1 MKITI
6 DVDITPRELRT
17 FFGLPDVKPLQ
28 DEMLD
33 RIREKMRKGAE
44 GFDPITLM
52 KPLMPQSMQSIEALQ
67 TAFWQ
72 AFTGKRT
79 TVSDKEDG
87 QNEDKQQGASN
98 ERPERKKATETE
110 VEG

>member
-33 RIREKMRKGAE
+33 RIRDKMRKGAE
-44 GFDPITLM
+44 GFDAVTLL
-52 KPLMPQSMQSIEALQ
+52 KPLMPQGMQSIEALQ

-72 AFTGKRT
+72 AFTGKRS
-79 TVSDKEDG
+79 TVSDNDS
-87 QNEDKQQGASN
+87 QNNPSDEGKQAPDRTAKTAAGD
-98 ERPERKKATETE
+98 
-110 VEG
+110 

>member
-6 DVDITPRELRT
+6 DVDITPRELRM

-33 RIREKMRKGAE
+33 RIREKMLKGAE
-44 GFDPITLM
+44 GFDAATLL
-52 KPLMPQSMQSIEALQ
+52 KPLMPQGMQSIEALQ

-72 AFTGKRT
+72 AFTGKRS
-79 TVSDKEDG
+79 TVSDDDKQSSPPEDG
-87 QNEDKQQGASN
+87 KQSRDKAAKTGTRDQ
-98 ERPERKKATETE
+98 
-110 VEG
+110 

>member
-17 FFGLPDVKPLQ
+17 FFGLPDIKPLQ

-33 RIREKMRKGAE
+33 RIGDKMRKGAE
-44 GFDPITLM
+44 GLDPMTLL
-52 KPLMPQSMQSIEALQ
+52 KPLMPQGMQSMEAMQ

-72 AFTGKRT
+72 AFTGKRSTFSDEEKEGSADEKQRT
-79 TVSDKEDG
+79 TSGKE
-87 QNEDKQQGASN
+87 EA
-98 ERPERKKATETE
+98 KA
-110 VEG
+110 GSKH

>member
-33 RIREKMRKGAE
+33 RIRDKMRKGAE
-44 GFDPITLM
+44 GFDPVTLL
-52 KPLMPQSMQSIEALQ
+52 KPLMPQGMQSIEALQ

-72 AFTGKRT
+72 AFTGKRS
-79 TVSDKEDG
+79 TVSGNQTQSNPSEDAN
-87 QNEDKQQGASN
+87 QSQG
-98 ERPERKKATETE
+98 ETAKT
-110 VEG
+110 GAGD

>member
-33 RIREKMRKGAE
+33 RIRDKMRKGAE
-44 GFDPITLM
+44 GFDPVTLL
-52 KPLMPQSMQSIEALQ
+52 KPLMPQGMQSIEALQ

-79 TVSDKEDG
+79 TVSDNDGPDNSTEDG
-87 QNEDKQQGASN
+87 KQAHGKTAKSGA
-98 ERPERKKATETE
+98 
-110 VEG
+110 GD

>member
-33 RIREKMRKGAE
+33 RIRDKMRKGAE
-44 GFDPITLM
+44 GFDPVTLL
-52 KPLMPQSMQSIEALQ
+52 KPLMPQGMQSIEALQ

-72 AFTGKRT
+72 AFTGKRST
-79 TVSDKEDG
+79 FSDNDTQSKPSEDG
-87 QNEDKQQGASN
+87 KQTSGESAKTGA
-98 ERPERKKATETE
+98 
-110 VEG
+110 GD

>member
-33 RIREKMRKGAE
+33 RIRDKMRKGAE
-44 GFDPITLM
+44 GFDPVTLL
-52 KPLMPQSMQSIEALQ
+52 KPLMPQGMQSIEALQ
-67 TAFWQ
+67 SAFWQ
-72 AFTGKRT
+72 AFTGKRS
-79 TVSDKEDG
+79 TVSNDDG
-87 QNEDKQQGASN
+87 QGTSSAEGKHAQGEKGPA
-98 ERPERKKATETE
+98 ETQD
-110 VEG
+110 

>member
-17 FFGLPDVKPLQ
+17 FFGLPDIKPLQ

-33 RIREKMRKGAE
+33 RIGDKMRKGAE
-44 GFDPITLM
+44 GLDPMTLL
-52 KPLMPQSMQSIEALQ
+52 KPLMPQGMQSMEALQ

-72 AFTGKRT
+72 AFTGRRS
-79 TVSDKEDG
+79 TVSDEEKEESSD
-87 QNEDKQQGASN
+87 EQQRTASS
-98 ERPERKKATETE
+98 KGKAEA
-110 VEG
+110 GSKH

>member
-17 FFGLPDVKPLQ
+17 FFGLPDIKPLQ

-33 RIREKMRKGAE
+33 RIGDKMRKGAE
-44 GFDPITLM
+44 GLDPMTLL
-52 KPLMPQSMQSIEALQ
+52 KPLMPQGMQSMEALQ

-72 AFTGKRT
+72 AFTGRRS
-79 TVSDKEDG
+79 TVSDEEKKESSD
-87 QNEDKQQGASN
+87 EKQRTASS
-98 ERPERKKATETE
+98 KGKAEA
-110 VEG
+110 GSKH

>member
-33 RIREKMRKGAE
+33 RIRDKMRKGAE
-44 GFDPITLM
+44 GFDPVTLL
-52 KPLMPQSMQSIEALQ
+52 KPLMPQGMQSIEALQ
-67 TAFWQ
+67 SAFWQ
-72 AFTGKRT
+72 AFTGKRS
-79 TVSDKEDG
+79 TVSTNDTQDNSSEEG
-87 QNEDKQQGASN
+87 KQARR
-98 ERPERKKATETE
+98 ETTKAGGES
-110 VEG
+110 

>member
-6 DVDITPRELRT
+6 DVDITPRELRM

-33 RIREKMRKGAE
+33 RIREKMLKGAE
-44 GFDPITLM
+44 GFDAVTLL
-52 KPLMPQSMQSIEALQ
+52 KPLMPQGMQSIEALQ

-72 AFTGKRT
+72 AFTGKRS
-79 TVSDKEDG
+79 TVSDNDRQSSPSEDAEEG
-87 QNEDKQQGASN
+87 KQARG
-98 ERPERKKATETE
+98 KTATT
-110 VEG
+110 GTGD